1 MRFGGTRRTSWRRGP
16 VVALVAVMAAALS
29 GCQMYLVAN
38 TDSGAPDGPV
48 VVVAPAD
55 HSQLAADFTT
65 MPVEIDASGVDPD
78 DLRVYFETGSQTVFA
93 PITGLFER
101 SGDTWTAA
109 LPRQIFLPG
118 VTYITAE
125 VVPADAERI
134 TRRVAVSWEPAI
146 DVADAGRCETLGQA
160 RCLLPFPSDAYTVED
175 PATDTGRRVAL
186 DVASMPVNVGGTP
199 IDPTELNRND
209 GFSPGALIMAE
220 VPGLDLTRTDE
231 PRIDDLGRALLPDSP
246 VMVIDADT
254 RERIPVFAEID
265 QASLGRTPLLLVRPV
280 RNLEEGHR
288 YVVGLRNLRRSDGSL
303 IEPDRAFRVYR
314 DNIPT
319 FIPEVEARRPA
330 MFQNLTVLAEAGMVL
345 EDIHLAWDFTVASRR
360 SLTERSLS
368 IRDQTFDALGATG
381 TPDFTIDAVVDAPNA
396 DTLRRIRGHF
406 TAPNFLTGDGS
417 PGNAFHYDDPTDPD
431 ALPAPNGTYE
441 ANFICNIPRAAVGS
455 DGTAVPGRSLIY
467 GHGLLGEANQVNGFA
482 GLGNRYN
489 YTMCATDWIG
499 MATEDLPN
507 VAAVLGD
514 LSGFDTMADRM
525 QQGIL
530 NFQILGRLLNS
541 VEGFATDPAFRV
553 GSDDRAAF
561 RPDSLVFNG
570 NSQGGIM
577 GGALTAL
584 SNEFE
589 RAVLGVP
596 GMNYSTLLSR
606 SIDYD
611 PFSAINSVAYPDPFD
626 QTFGQALIQMLWD
639 RGESNGYAHHV
650 TEDPLPGT
658 RSHEVLL
665 IEAFGDHQVTNIA
678 TENQARTYGV
688 ATPMPN
694 LTPGRSWDTTP
705 MWGIER
711 ITSFPHT
718 GSALIEWDFPYAT
731 GAPPIVNL
739 PNRVGTDPHGL
750 GGREP
755 RLGIQVAYFFEGLVV
770 DVCGGPCVSD
780 VR

>member
-1 MRFGGTRRTSWRRGP
+1 MRATLGATWRRGP
-16 VVALVAVMAAALS
+16 VVAVVALMAVALS

-38 TDSGAPDGPV
+38 TDSGAPDGPI

-55 HSQLAADFTT
+55 HTQLAADFTT
-65 MPVEIDASGVDPD
+65 MPVEIDVAGVDPAEV
-78 DLRVYFETGSQTVFA
+78 RVFFETGSQAVFE

-101 SGDTWTAA
+101 SGDTWTAT

-125 VVPADAERI
+125 VAPSAGERI

-146 DVADAGRCETLGQA
+146 EVADADRCESLGQA

-175 PATDTGRRVAL
+175 PATDTGRRL
-186 DVASMPVNVGGTP
+186 HFDVDSMPTNVGGTP
-199 IDPTELNRND
+199 IDPTEMNRND

-220 VPGLDLTRTDE
+220 VPGLDLARTDE
-231 PRIDDLGRALLPDSP
+231 PRIDGLGRALLPDSP

-265 QASLGRTPLLLVRPV
+265 QASLGSTPLLLVRPV

-288 YVVGLRNLRRSDGSL
+288 YVVGLRNLRRADGSL

-319 FIPEVEARRPA
+319 FIPEIEARRA
-330 MFQNLTVLAEAGMVL
+330 AVFQNMTVLAEAGMVV
-345 EDIHLAWDFTVASRR
+345 EDMYLAWDFTVASRR

-368 IRDQTFDALGATG
+368 IRDQTFDPLGAEG
-381 TPDFTIDAVVDAPNA
+381 TLPFTIDAVTETPDGN
-396 DTLRRIRGHF
+396 TLRRITGTF
-406 TAPNFLTGDGS
+406 TVPNFLNGDGG
-417 PGNAFHYDDPTDPD
+417 PGNSFHYDDPSDPD
-431 ALPAPNGTYE
+431 ALPSPNGTYE
-441 ANFICNIPRAAVGS
+441 ANFICNIPRASVGA
-455 DGTAVPGRSLIY
+455 DGTAVQGRSLIY
-467 GHGLLGEANQVNGFA
+467 GHGLLGEASQVNGFA
-482 GLGNRYN
+482 ALGNRYN

-499 MATEDLPN
+499 MANEDLPN
-507 VAAVLGD
+507 VAQVLGD
-514 LSGFDTMADRM
+514 LSRFTTMADRM

-530 NFQILGRLLNS
+530 NFQVLGRLLNS
-541 VEGFATDPAFRV
+541 EEGFAVDPAFRV
-553 GSDDRAAF
+553 GSDDRAPY

-611 PFSAINSVAYPDPFD
+611 PFSAINGVAYPDPYD

-658 RSHEVLL
+658 RAHEVLL

-688 ATPMPN
+688 ATRMPN
-694 LTPGRSWDTTP
+694 LDPGRSWDLTP
-705 MWGIER
+705 MWGIDR
-711 ITSFPHT
+711 ITSFPYS
-718 GSALIEWDFPYAT
+718 GSALVEWDFPFAT

-739 PNRVGTDPHGL
+739 PNRAGTDPHGL

-770 DVCGGPCVSD
+770 DVCGGTCVSP